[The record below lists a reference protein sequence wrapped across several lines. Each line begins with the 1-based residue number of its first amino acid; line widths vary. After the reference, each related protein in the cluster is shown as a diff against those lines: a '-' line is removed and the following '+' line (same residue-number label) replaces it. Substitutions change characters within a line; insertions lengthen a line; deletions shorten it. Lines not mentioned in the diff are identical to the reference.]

1 LRQLAA
7 TATSESNQINFDRNM
22 QEKKKEVTSN
32 TKRSENSS
40 QVRMKRRRRISFIL
54 RERDEILTVHFISYQ
69 IESAAAT

>member
-40 QVRMKRRRRISFIL
+40 QVGMKRRRRISFIL

>member
-1 LRQLAA
+1 
-7 TATSESNQINFDRNM
+7 M

-40 QVRMKRRRRISFIL
+40 QVGMKRRRRISFIL